1 MLFILDG
8 VHENTKSFC
17 DCQYL
22 VFWESY
28 MHWCNEV
35 TLACIYLI
43 YYSFCVSVYKKQS
56 GSAISFRWLI
66 FDYM

>member
-8 VHENTKSFC
+8 LHENTKSFC

-35 TLACIYLI
+35 TCMHKLLLV
-43 YYSFCVSVYKKQS
+43 FT
-56 GSAISFRWLI
+56 
-66 FDYM
+66 